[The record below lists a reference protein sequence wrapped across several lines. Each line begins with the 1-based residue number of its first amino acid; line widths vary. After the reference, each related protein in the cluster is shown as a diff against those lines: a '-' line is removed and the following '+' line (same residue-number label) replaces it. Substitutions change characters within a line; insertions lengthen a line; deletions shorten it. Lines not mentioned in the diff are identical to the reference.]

1 MGEGGNPWLAQAG
14 LMTYMAGVL
23 GGRPGGMGPPAQ
35 AYGNAY
41 DGNAPDA
48 SPQRAASQESA
59 RESGPAPSG
68 GSASF
73 GGDRTL
79 PAKKRGRIGN
89 AAVTSRF
96 ELWPSFAMGIPCLC
110 STCIPNTNTSSLLNR
125 TAAWLHTSC

>member
-14 LMTYMAGVL
+14 LMNYMA
-23 GGRPGGMGPPAQ
+23 GGMGPPAQ
-35 AYGNAY
+35 AYGNVY
-41 DGNAPDA
+41 DGNVPDA

-79 PAKKRGRIGN
+79 PAKKRGRISN

-96 ELWPSFAMGIPCLC
+96 EL
-110 STCIPNTNTSSLLNR
+110 
-125 TAAWLHTSC
+125 